1 MGQTHEPLKRA
12 EKEYQENLEKTTL
25 DLQKAMVAKGASPI
39 PTQSQYNQYQ
49 EIKTK
54 LITRFSEESIKT
66 IMFTSTAHGDGS
78 SFTAVS
84 FATTLSRDCRLNVLL
99 MDANLRCPRLHEI
112 FNIEYNQGLSDLL
125 TKDEDKTSFLKKVG
139 HGELYLIPCG
149 ENNSGPINLFE
160 SIRFE
165 KMLKI
170 MREKFD
176 YVILDAPPVN
186 SYAESI
192 VIATKVDGV
201 ILVLESDKTRQQVAI
216 RAKQEMEKA
225 GAKVLGV
232 ILNKRKHYIPEWIYK
247 RL

>member
-1 MGQTHEPLKRA
+1 MGRTHKAPEKADKR
-12 EKEYQENLEKTTL
+12 YRENVEKTTL
-25 DLQKAMVAKGASPI
+25 DLQKIMVAKGANPI
-39 PTQSQYNQYQ
+39 PTQLQYNRYR

-54 LITRFSEESIKT
+54 LITQFSEESIKT

-84 FATTLSRDCRLNVLL
+84 FATTLARDCRQNVILI
-99 MDANLRCPRLHEI
+99 DANLRCPRIHEI
-112 FNIEYNQGLSDLL
+112 FNIEYRQGLSNQL
-125 TKDEDKTSFLKKVG
+125 TKDEGKIYILKKVG
-139 HGELYLIPCG
+139 HGELYLMPCG
-149 ENNSGPINLFE
+149 EKNSEPINLFE

-165 KMLKI
+165 KTLQT

-176 YVILDAPPVN
+176 YVILDTPPVN

-192 VIATKVDGV
+192 VIASKVDGV
-201 ILVLESDKTRQQVAI
+201 ILVVESDKTRQQVAL
-216 RAKQEMEKA
+216 RAKEEMEKA
-225 GAKVLGV
+225 GANVLGV

>member
-1 MGQTHEPLKRA
+1 MGRTREALEQA
-12 EKEYQENLEKTTL
+12 EKVYQENLMKTP
-25 DLQKAMVAKGASPI
+25 DDSQKTAATKRPGKVPMQTP
-39 PTQSQYNQYQ
+39 PNRFQ
-49 EIKTK
+49 EVKTK
-54 LITRFSEESIKT
+54 LVTCFPLGSVKT

-84 FATTLSRDCRLNVLL
+84 FATTLVRDFGLNVLL
-99 MDANLRCPRLHEI
+99 IDANLRRPSLHEI
-112 FNIEYNQGLSDLL
+112 FNIDNHQGLSNILAQE
-125 TKDEDKTSFLKKVG
+125 EDKTFFVKKVG
-139 HGELYLIPCG
+139 HGRLYLIPCG
-149 ENNSGPINLFE
+149 KKKSEPTNLFE
-160 SIRFE
+160 SNRFE
-165 KMLKI
+165 KTLKT
-170 MREKFD
+170 MRERFD
-176 YVILDAPPVN
+176 FVILDVPPVN

-201 ILVLESDKTRQQVAI
+201 ILVLESDKTRQQVAL

>member
-1 MGQTHEPLKRA
+1 MGRTHEALKGA
-12 EKEYQENLEKTTL
+12 EKEYQEDLEKTTL
-25 DLQKAMVAKGASPI
+25 DLQKAMVAKGAGPI
-39 PTQSQYNQYQ
+39 PTQSQYNRYR

-54 LITRFSEESIKT
+54 LITYFSEESIKT

-84 FATTLSRDCRLNVLL
+84 FAKTLARDCRLNVAL
-99 MDANLRCPRLHEI
+99 MDANLRCPMLHEI
-112 FNIEYNQGLSDLL
+112 FNIQYRHGLSNLL
-125 TKDEDKTSFLKKVG
+125 TKDEDRTSFVKKVG
-139 HGELYLIPCG
+139 QGGLYFISCG
-149 ENNSGPINLFE
+149 DNNSEPMNLFE

-165 KMLKI
+165 KALEI
-170 MREKFD
+170 MRKKFD
-176 YVILDAPPVN
+176 YVILDTPPVN

-201 ILVLESDKTRQQVAI
+201 VLVLESDKTRQQVAI

>member
-1 MGQTHEPLKRA
+1 MGKTYKAPERVDKRHR
-12 EKEYQENLEKTTL
+12 ENVEKTTL
-25 DLQKAMVAKGASPI
+25 DLQKIMVAKGANPI
-39 PTQSQYNQYQ
+39 PTQLQYNRYR

-54 LITRFSEESIKT
+54 LITQFSEESIKT

-84 FATTLSRDCRLNVLL
+84 FATTLARDCRQNVILI
-99 MDANLRCPRLHEI
+99 DANLRCPRIHEI
-112 FNIEYNQGLSDLL
+112 FNIEYRQGLSNQL
-125 TKDEDKTSFLKKVG
+125 TKDEGKIYILKKVG
-139 HGELYLIPCG
+139 HGELYLMPCG
-149 ENNSGPINLFE
+149 EKNSEPINLFE

-165 KMLKI
+165 KTLQT

-176 YVILDAPPVN
+176 YVILDTPPVN

-192 VIATKVDGV
+192 VIASKVDGV
-201 ILVLESDKTRQQVAI
+201 ILVVESDKTRQQVAL
-216 RAKQEMEKA
+216 RAKEEMEKA
-225 GAKVLGV
+225 GANVLGV

>member
-1 MGQTHEPLKRA
+1 MGKTHEAPERA
-12 EKEYQENLEKTTL
+12 EKETPENLEKTTL
-25 DLQKAMVAKGASPI
+25 DLRKAMAARGANPI
-39 PTQSQYNQYQ
+39 PTQSPYNRYR

-54 LITRFSEESIKT
+54 LITHFSEESIKT

-84 FATTLSRDCRLNVLL
+84 FAKTLAQDCGLNVLL
-99 MDANLRCPRLHEI
+99 MDANLRRPKLHEI
-112 FNIEYNQGLSDLL
+112 FNIKYWQGLSNIL
-125 TKDEDKTSFLKKVG
+125 TRDEDKTSFIKKVG
-139 HGELYLIPCG
+139 DGGLYLIPCG
-149 ENNSGPINLFE
+149 EENSEPINLFE

-165 KMLKI
+165 KTLKI

-176 YVILDAPPVN
+176 YVILDVPPVN

-225 GAKVLGV
+225 GANVLGV
-232 ILNKRKHYIPEWIYK
+232 ILNKRKHYIPEWIYT